1 MALDGTSIPMEY
13 RDASSADT
21 ELLARL
27 NLQLIRDEGHRNPM
41 TLAQLQVR
49 MDNWLQGEYQAVLF
63 EHDGETVGYAL
74 FRGDTEYIYLRQF
87 FVTAQHR
94 RKGLGRQGIKWLS
107 THHWKDAPG
116 VRVEVLVGTEEAI
129 AFWRAIGFVDYCLTL
144 ERHIEDS

>member
-1 MALDGTSIPMEY
+1 VHCVFILY
-13 RDASSADT
+13 RDASSADI

-41 TLAQLQVR
+41 TLARLKVR

-63 EHDGETVGYAL
+63 ERSGETVGYAL
-74 FRGDTEYIYLRQF
+74 FRDDAEYIYLRQF

-94 RKGLGRQGIKWLS
+94 RKGLGRQAIEWLS
-107 THHWKDAPG
+107 THYWQDAPR

-129 AFWRAIGFVDYCLTL
+129 AFWRAVGFVDYCLTL
-144 ERHIEDS
+144 ERQ

>member
-1 MALDGTSIPMEY
+1 MKN
-13 RDASSADT
+13 RDSSSAHI
-21 ELLARL
+21 ELLTRL
-27 NLQLIRDEGHRNPM
+27 NLQLIRDEGHRSPM
-41 TLAQLQVR
+41 TLTQLQVR
-49 MDNWLQGEYQAVLF
+49 MDLWLQGEYQAVLF

-94 RKGLGRQGIKWLS
+94 RKGLGRQAIKWLS
-107 THHWKDAPG
+107 THRWKDAPG

-144 ERHIEDS
+144 ERPVEDS

>member
-1 MALDGTSIPMEY
+1 MEY
-13 RDASSADT
+13 RDASSADI

-49 MDNWLQGEYQAVLF
+49 MDNWLQGEYKAVLF

-74 FRGDTEYIYLRQF
+74 FRDDAENTYLRQF
-87 FVTAQHR
+87 FVSAQHR
-94 RKGLGRQGIKWLS
+94 RQGLGRQAIKWLS